1 MNPATTNTSPTTVA
15 GPTSLTLNDAYFA
28 RRNLFDWVFAALVTT
43 GALFAFVRYA
53 AFMDVYEKAI
63 LIGTIPA
70 AIWIGWFW
78 RPLRGLMVGVAACA
92 LLAIYLYQGVDGGS
106 LANAEVVFL
115 LK

>member
-1 MNPATTNTSPTTVA
+1 MNPATTNTNPAAVA
-15 GPTSLTLNDAYFA
+15 GTTSLTLNDAYFA

-92 LLAIYLYQGVDGGS
+92 LLAAGCGPV
-106 LANAEVVFL
+106 
-115 LK
+115 